1 LLVVLGLLGVG
12 ALVAIGLS
20 LPSKGKAELVSVVVE
35 NRTLADG
42 TPEAVMVVTLTA
54 TEAPEDPTLLNSN
67 LVLTGS
73 STAFTTDVVV
83 SWDDLADSDK
93 DPATV
98 AGTPPVIGTPYTF
111 EHVIEGNL
119 MTNITT
125 YSEGVSM
132 SLKLEWN
139 DSRMDSDTITITH
152 LYEFN

>member
-1 LLVVLGLLGVG
+1 
-12 ALVAIGLS
+12 
-20 LPSKGKAELVSVVVE
+20 
-35 NRTLADG
+35 
-42 TPEAVMVVTLTA
+42 MVVTLTA
-54 TEAPEDPTLLNSN
+54 TEAPEDPALLNSN
-67 LVLTGS
+67 LVLTGT

-83 SWDDLADSDK
+83 SWDELANSDK

-139 DSRMDSDTITITH
+139 DSRMDSDTVTITH